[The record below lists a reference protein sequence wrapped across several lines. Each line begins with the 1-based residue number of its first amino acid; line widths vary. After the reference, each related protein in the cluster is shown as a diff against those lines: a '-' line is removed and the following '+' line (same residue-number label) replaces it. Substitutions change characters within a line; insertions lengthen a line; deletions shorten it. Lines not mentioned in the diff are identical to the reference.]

1 MIDLNFEPKLQNIS
15 TPVFFSLQEKV
26 AEEVEVNSVVVLR
39 RLWNVIKSQEMDQM
53 VPAGPAGQVPFGS
66 FGSEFMPQLLG
77 CVTGVVSHLV

>member
-39 RLWNVIKSQEMDQM
+39 RL
-53 VPAGPAGQVPFGS
+53 
-66 FGSEFMPQLLG
+66 
-77 CVTGVVSHLV
+77 